1 MTIKRTLTYL
11 VAGGL
16 ALIGSSCAEN
26 KNYEYAYSGKI
37 GNDQVESVQYFR
49 HVLFSA
55 DTINKINVFKKD
67 GMVLHYVD
75 LDNNLKLDFVIIYNP
90 EEDKR
95 TKYTNNDEI
104 EAIVLND
111 EQKNFDNYLRQ
122 IKEIKIKQQG

>member
-1 MTIKRTLTYL
+1 M
-11 VAGGL
+11 A
-16 ALIGSSCAEN
+16 
-26 KNYEYAYSGKI
+26 
-37 GNDQVESVQYFR
+37 
-49 HVLFSA
+49 
-55 DTINKINVFKKD
+55 
-67 GMVLHYVD
+67 LHYVD

-122 IKEIKIKQQG
+122 IKEIKIKQQGFKRI